1 MSIEIV
7 KDKCV
12 GCNKCIDVCPGN
24 LIYKDQDRKM
34 FIKYPK
40 ECWGCTACLKECK
53 FGAIKYFLGADI
65 GGQGGYLLTDDK
77 ADFLHWHI
85 VDKTGQETEIIIDK
99 RESNKY

>member
-1 MSIEIV
+1 MSIRII

-12 GCNKCIDVCPGN
+12 ACNKCIDVCPGS
-24 LIYKDQDRKM
+24 LIYKDEDKKM

-40 ECWGCTACLKECK
+40 DCWGCTACLKQCN

-65 GGQGGYLLTDDK
+65 GGEGGSLYTKDEGNY
-77 ADFLHWHI
+77 LHWHI
-85 VDKTGQETEIIIDK
+85 TDKLGKENIITIDK